1 MMMAATEG
9 AMAFT
14 KGLGAVHSMSH
25 ACGANQ
31 ELRLHHGT
39 LNGVILPTIIRF
51 NKSHV
56 GDKYERISRSMGLS
70 ESSDLAEIVE
80 NLNSEIGL
88 PRNLGEMGIVED
100 MIPDLAQHSVVDV
113 CSFTNPVVPTLQ
125 DYEKLFVEA
134 IG

>member
-1 MMMAATEG
+1 
-9 AMAFT
+9 
-14 KGLGAVHSMSH
+14 MSH

-31 ELRLHHGT
+31 DLRLHHGT

-51 NKSHV
+51 NKTHV
-56 GDKYERISRSMGLS
+56 GDKYERISRSMGIP
-70 ESSDLAEIVE
+70 ESSDLAEVIE

-88 PRNLGEMGIVED
+88 PQNLGEMGIVED
-100 MIPDLAQHSVVDV
+100 MIPDLAKHSVVDV
-113 CSFTNPVVPTLQ
+113 CSFTNPVIPNLE